1 MNLRLLPDTDAP
13 LGRGLLLCFAH
24 VGPQRWRA
32 IRVAR
37 QLKATEMIDVL
48 PDLFIL
54 RGVFAHMQLVDAL
67 GDGALHIGA
76 RFVVRT
82 SSILN

>member
-1 MNLRLLPDTDAP
+1 VNLRLLPDTDAP

-24 VGPQRWRA
+24 VGPRRWRA

-37 QLKATEMIDVL
+37 KLKATEMIDVL

-54 RGVFAHMQLVDAL
+54 RGVFAHMQLVTPLKTAL
-67 GDGALHIGA
+67 STSA
-76 RFVVRT
+76 RASSFVPAR
-82 SSILN
+82 S